1 MNIYPV
7 ILCGGSGTRLW
18 PLSRRDAP
26 KQFVH
31 LFGEDEPTLFES
43 TVARLRVEDG
53 FQRPVIVSR
62 EDYRF
67 RVLEGLENAD
77 VVPEVVLL
85 EPSARNTA
93 AAIAAAAA
101 VLSRMDPTAV
111 MAVMPSDHIVRDI
124 GGLAQTV
131 RTAAVAAAAGRIV
144 LIGIRPS
151 EPHTGYGYVK
161 PGAVLPCSCAAREV
175 VEFVEKPK
183 LELARQFLASG
194 EHLWNGGFFIMQA
207 SVYLQELARLEP
219 ATHEGALAAVR
230 DAREDLGFYR
240 LERAAFERCPPV
252 SIDCAI
258 MGRTPLAAVV
268 EAELGW
274 SDVGS
279 WSSIAGAGA
288 PDKDGN
294 VVMGDVLLAAT
305 VNSLVHTDDRLVA
318 TLGLD
323 NVMVISSGDALLVAD
338 RSCAQDVGGVVAL
351 LKQRQRPEAY
361 VHLRQHRPW
370 GFFKSLANGNRFQV
384 KVLHVKPGGK
394 LSLQMHHHRSE
405 HWVVVRGTARITVGT
420 EPRYLRE
427 GESAY
432 IGATEWHRLENPGTE
447 PLDVIEVQIGSYLG
461 EDDIVRGSD
470 VYNRQSSE
478 KPAPFAAARGASRKP
493 SGETATA
500 ARHSAP

>member
-7 ILCGGSGTRLW
+7 ILCGGSGSRLW
-18 PLSRRDAP
+18 PLSRADAP

-31 LFGEDEPTLFES
+31 VFGEHEPTLFEK
-43 TVARLRVEDG
+43 TVSRLRIEDG
-53 FQRPVIVSR
+53 FQRPLIVSS

-67 RVLEGLENAD
+67 RVLEGLENAG
-77 VVPEVVLL
+77 VAPELILL
-85 EPSARNTA
+85 EPIARNTA

-101 VLSRMDPTAV
+101 VISRIDPAAV
-111 MAVMPSDHIVRDI
+111 MAVMPSDHIVHDV
-124 GGLAQTV
+124 GALAECV
-131 RTAAVAAAAGRIV
+131 RAAALTAAAGRIV
-144 LIGIRPS
+144 MIGVRPS

-161 PGAVLPCSCAAREV
+161 PGAALPGSDVAREV

-207 SVYLQELARLEP
+207 STYLQELARLEP
-219 ATHEGALAAVR
+219 AIHANAVAAVR
-230 DAREDLGFYR
+230 EAREDLGFYR
-240 LERAAFERCPPV
+240 LERTAFGRCPSV

-279 WSSIAGAGA
+279 WSSIASAGA
-288 PDKDGN
+288 PDADGN
-294 VVMGDVLLAAT
+294 VAMGDALLAAT
-305 VNSLVHTDDRLVA
+305 VNSLVYTDDRLVA

-323 NVMVISSGDALLVAD
+323 NIMVISSGDAVLVAD
-338 RSCAQDVGGVVAL
+338 RRCAQDVGGLVTQ
-351 LKQRQRPEAY
+351 LKQTQRPEAY

-370 GFFKSLANGNRFQV
+370 GFFQSLAKGNRFQV

-432 IGATEWHRLENPGTE
+432 IAATEWHRLENPGTE
-447 PLDVIEVQIGSYLG
+447 PLDVIEVQIGCYLG
-461 EDDIVRGSD
+461 EDDIVRSSD
-470 VYNRQSSE
+470 VYNRE
-478 KPAPFAAARGASRKP
+478 AFEPAAPFRARENAATGA
-493 SGETATA
+493 
-500 ARHSAP
+500 